1 MHKKGVFII
10 ESLNFSDEKA
20 ERYEGKFLSK
30 ILHLGGIPSEYYY
43 IRTQIELEKVLEI
56 FEKTEYR
63 YLHLSCHGSEKSIE
77 TTIDSISFTEFA
89 DIITPYLDYKRLF
102 VSACSAAKKELANE
116 IFPYCKCYSLIGFDK
131 EIYFNDAAITWAS
144 FYHLILKSDK
154 MKFDN
159 ISPIVK
165 KLSELFEVPINFF
178 QASKSR
184 KDKFQLKQFRN
195 QKASKTE
202 VENET

>member
-1 MHKKGVFII
+1 MHKRGVFII
-10 ESLNFSDEKA
+10 ESLRFSDEKA

-43 IRTQIELEKVLEI
+43 IRTQIELEKVLDI

-63 YLHLSCHGSEKSIE
+63 YLHLSCHGSESSIE
-77 TTIDSISFTEFA
+77 TTIDSINFTEFA

-131 EIYFNDAAITWAS
+131 EIYFHDAAITWAS
-144 FYHLILKSDK
+144 FYHLILKNDK

-159 ISPIVK
+159 ISATIK
-165 KLSELFEVPINFF
+165 QLSELYQVPINFF
-178 QASKSR
+178 QASKTR
-184 KDKFQLKQFRN
+184 KQKFQLKQFN
-195 QKASKTE
+195 KQ
-202 VENET
+202 

>member
-10 ESLNFSDEKA
+10 ESLDFSDEKE

-102 VSACSAAKKELANE
+102 VSACSAAKKELASE
-116 IFPYCKCYSLIGFDK
+116 IFPYCKCYSIIGFDK

-144 FYHLILKSDK
+144 FYHLILKNDK

-159 ISPIVK
+159 ISPTIK

-184 KDKFQLKQFRN
+184 KDKFQLKQFRK
-195 QKASKTE
+195 QKVEKTE
-202 VENET
+202 AENET